1 VLKTRRG
8 RIVSVGTYVP
18 ENIMTNADFEKILD
32 TSDEWITTRTGIR
45 ERHIAPKGGAIT
57 TAEMGTKAA
66 RVALDRAGIT
76 ADQIDGIIC
85 ATVTPDFFYPST
97 ACRVQGALGCRRVMA
112 FDCAA
117 ACAGF
122 VYGLTLANN
131 CIAAGQGKT
140 YLIVGSETMSRSIDW
155 TDRSTAI
162 LFGDGAGAVI
172 LQATDEPDRGV
183 LSTVLGSE
191 GTLADI
197 LNMPVWTEKRTMTMK
212 GNEVFR
218 HAVRM
223 MSDMLVQAVDAAGL
237 TMEQVDYVIPHQ
249 ANIRIIKAIGEG
261 LKLPKDKVIVNLD
274 RYGNPSSASIP
285 LALGDLWVAGDLKKD
300 TTLAFTALGGGLALG
315 SAVVR
320 F

>member
-8 RIVSVGTYVP
+8 RIVSVGTCVP
-18 ENIMTNADFEKILD
+18 EHIMTNADFEKILD
-32 TSDEWITTRTGIR
+32 TTDEWITTRTGIR
-45 ERHIAPKGGAIT
+45 ERHITPQASDT
-57 TAEMGTKAA
+57 NTSEMGLAAA
-66 RVALDRAGIT
+66 RIALDRAGIPP
-76 ADQIDGIIC
+76 DQIDGIIC
-85 ATVTPDFFYPST
+85 ATITPDSFYPST
-97 ACRVQGALGCRRVMA
+97 ACRIQAALGCRRVMA

-131 CIAAGQGKT
+131 CIAAGQGTT

-162 LFGDGAGAVI
+162 LFGDGAGAVV

-183 LSTVLGSE
+183 LSTILESD

-197 LNMPVWTEKRTMTMK
+197 LNFPVWTEKRTLTMK
-212 GNEVFR
+212 GNEVFK

-223 MSDMLVQAVDAAGL
+223 MSDLLIRAIANAGL
-237 TMEQVDYVIPHQ
+237 TLDHIDYIIPHQ
-249 ANIRIIKAIGEG
+249 ANIRIIKAIGEN
-261 LKLPKDKVIVNLD
+261 LKLPKEKVFVNLD
-274 RYGNPSSASIP
+274 RYGNTSSASIP
-285 LALGDLWVAGDLKKD
+285 LALGDLWTAGALKKD

-320 F
+320 L

>member
-45 ERHIAPKGGAIT
+45 ERHITPKASDINT
-57 TAEMGTKAA
+57 TEMGLAAA
-66 RVALDRAGIT
+66 RIALDRAGIT

-85 ATVTPDFFYPST
+85 ATITPDFFYPST
-97 ACRVQGALGCRRVMA
+97 ACRIQGALGCRRVMA

-122 VYGLTLANN
+122 IYGLTLANN

-140 YLIVGSETMSRSIDW
+140 YLIVGSETMSRSINW

-162 LFGDGAGAVI
+162 LFGDGAGAVV

-183 LSTVLGSE
+183 LSTILESD

-197 LNMPVWTEKRTMTMK
+197 LSFPAWAEKRTLTMK
-212 GNEVFR
+212 GNEVFK

-223 MSDMLVQAVDAAGL
+223 MSDLLIRAIATAGL
-237 TMEQVDYVIPHQ
+237 TLDHIDYIVPHQ
-249 ANIRIIKAIGEG
+249 ANIRIIKAIGEN
-261 LKLPKDKVIVNLD
+261 LKLPKEKVFVNLD
-274 RYGNPSSASIP
+274 RYGNTSSASIP
-285 LALGDLWVAGDLKKD
+285 LALGDLWAAGELKKD